1 MPRIRIIAVLLAVV
15 AVSSCA
21 AMEQEGEAAFRNQNT
36 TIQNL
41 TALSTEAID
50 REDSKA
56 IKVLDVLETKVNK
69 ACAALQERAADEFS
83 GIETCFL
90 RRIWL
95 GLKAFT
101 TTERCAK
108 ETEEVNRELSSPPY
122 AREVLVR
129 VP

>member
-1 MPRIRIIAVLLAVV
+1 MSRIRTIAVLLAAFV
-15 AVSSCA
+15 VSSCA
-21 AMEQEGEAAFRNQNT
+21 ASEAAFRGQNT
-36 TIQNL
+36 TIQTL
-41 TALSTEAID
+41 TALSTNAID

-56 IKVLDVLETKVNK
+56 IKILDVLETKVNK

-83 GIETCFL
+83 SIETCFL
-90 RRIWL
+90 RRVWL